1 MLSYGVKRNMEY
13 KPCYTL
19 LKINNMKKIL
29 EIKNKGE
36 NQYFIQSNVEAR
48 HRVELTM
55 LDQKDNCFIDNIN
68 FACIVAKDNCLKIE
82 VFSDY
87 ELDDEVITFKCV

>member
-1 MLSYGVKRNMEY
+1 
-13 KPCYTL
+13 
-19 LKINNMKKIL
+19 MKKVL

-36 NQYFIQSNVEAR
+36 NLYFIQSNVKAR

-55 LDQKDNCFIDNIN
+55 LDQKDSCFIDNIN
-68 FACIVAKDNCLKIE
+68 FAFIKGEKYSLWGVLLKTITAKDNCLKIE

-87 ELDDEVITFKCV
+87 ELDNEVITFNCA

>member
-1 MLSYGVKRNMEY
+1 MR
-13 KPCYTL
+13 
-19 LKINNMKKIL
+19 KIL

-36 NQYFIQSNVEAR
+36 NRYFIQSNVEAR

-55 LDQKDNCFIDNIN
+55 LDPKDNCFIDNLNFTCIN
-68 FACIVAKDNCLKIE
+68 FKKYKLWEYLLKTIVAKDNCVKIE

-87 ELDDEVITFKCV
+87 ELDDEVITFNCV

>member
-1 MLSYGVKRNMEY
+1 MR
-13 KPCYTL
+13 
-19 LKINNMKKIL
+19 KIL

-36 NQYFIQSNVEAR
+36 NRYFIQSNVEAR

-68 FACIVAKDNCLKIE
+68 FACINGKKYSLWDFLLKTIVAKDNCLKIE

-87 ELDDEVITFKCV
+87 KLDDEVITFNCV